1 MCVVLNNGLK
11 ITENWSNNM
20 LYRFIERLDAIFE
33 FAHASAMCKTNEQD
47 E

>member
-1 MCVVLNNGLK
+1 
-11 ITENWSNNM
+11 M
-20 LYRFIERLDAIFE
+20 LYRFIEKLDAIFE